1 MGMFA
6 PWQGESVC
14 NVEFDSCNSFSGDLV
29 ILFWW
34 NKVLIPGMLVQ
45 LNKCG
50 AGGGADHGSPTL
62 LC

>member
-1 MGMFA
+1 M
-6 PWQGESVC
+6 C
-14 NVEFDSCNSFSGDLV
+14 NVEFDSRNSFSGDLV

-50 AGGGADHGSPTL
+50 AGGGAGHGSPTL